1 MNTATYSLLTLY
13 PDADRVDV
21 LCVGVVALDAQGL
34 WHVAV
39 LPTADKLRAVATSA
53 QDRLQ
58 ILARNL
64 HQYLAECDTLAAAR
78 SLLVRPG
85 SALALH
91 DFEGVFSYS
100 DAAAFNAQM
109 QAIMAESVLPPAP
122 ADGPRA
128 APETRTVRQHTR
140 AKLRRQFEHMGIMA
154 RHADQIADHKVVRNF
169 PVSTRH
175 GLTAEFALKNTVMH
189 FTETV
194 DFDVAEDSVRGKTF
208 EAQAKCLVLR
218 SATET
223 FGAKTQCHIVISGSS
238 AQHAARTVDLLSTV
252 GHLYS
257 VESGPDMAAYF
268 EIIARAAG
276 STGQI
281 ALN

>member
-13 PDADRVDV
+13 PDAERVDL
-21 LCVGVVALDAQGL
+21 LCVGVVALDAAGV

-39 LPTADKLRAVATSA
+39 LPTADKLRSVAASA
-53 QDRLQ
+53 PDRLQ
-58 ILARNL
+58 LLARNL
-64 HQYLAECDTLAAAR
+64 HQYLAECDSLATAR
-78 SLLVRPG
+78 ALLARPG
-85 SALALH
+85 SAVALH

-100 DAAAFNAQM
+100 TDAGFAAQM
-109 QAIMAESVLPPAP
+109 QAIMAESVLPPAV
-122 ADGPRA
+122 DEPRA
-128 APETRTVRQHTR
+128 MPEPRAVRQHTR
-140 AKLRRQFEHMGIMA
+140 ARLRRQFEHMGIMA
-154 RHADQIADHKVVRNF
+154 KSADQIADHKVVRNF

-175 GLTAEFALKNTVMH
+175 GLTAEFALRNTVMH

-223 FGAKTQCHIVISGSS
+223 FGRKTQCHIVVSSAS
-238 AQHAARTVDLLSTV
+238 AQHASRTIDLLSTV

-276 STGQI
+276 ATGQI
-281 ALN
+281 AAG